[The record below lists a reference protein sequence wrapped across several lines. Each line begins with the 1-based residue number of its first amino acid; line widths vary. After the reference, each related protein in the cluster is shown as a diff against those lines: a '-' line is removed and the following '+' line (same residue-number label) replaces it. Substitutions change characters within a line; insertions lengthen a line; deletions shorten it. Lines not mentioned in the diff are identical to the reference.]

1 MALSKVSVC
10 CEVKDTF
17 RTEVTAS
24 HNFIIDQPKAGG
36 GSDEGPN
43 PLEVF
48 LSSLGGC
55 ICAIGRI
62 IAIQKKM
69 DVKSIKCHVEGDI
82 DKSVLMGNSTNNR
95 AGFTEIRTFV
105 NIDADMTQKEKEEYL
120 EEIEARCPIADNMLN
135 LSTIK
140 PVVVS
145 AEEVAAKN

>member
-1 MALSKVSVC
+1 MALSKVSVS

-36 GSDEGPN
+36 GNDEGPN

-62 IAIQKKM
+62 VAMQKKM
-69 DVKSIKCHVEGDI
+69 NVRGITCKVEGDI
-82 DKSVLMGNSTNNR
+82 DKSVLMGKNTKDR

-105 NIDADMTQKEKEEYL
+105 NIDADMTLEEKEAYL
-120 EEIEARCPIADNMLN
+120 EEIESRCPIADNILN

-140 PVVVS
+140 PVVV
-145 AEEVAAKN
+145 AADEVAINN